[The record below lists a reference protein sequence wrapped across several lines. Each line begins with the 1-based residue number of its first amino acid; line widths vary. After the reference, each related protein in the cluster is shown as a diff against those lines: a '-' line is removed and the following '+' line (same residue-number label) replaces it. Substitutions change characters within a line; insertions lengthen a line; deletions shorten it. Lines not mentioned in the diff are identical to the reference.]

1 MGRDLGRFMQRIH
14 SRRSGSWPERDGMTI
29 ASRKP
34 ALISAAT
41 GARPSC
47 WTPPGA
53 ATYPERTRGL
63 CVR

>member
-1 MGRDLGRFMQRIH
+1 
-14 SRRSGSWPERDGMTI
+14 MTI

-63 CVR
+63 CVG